1 MGANKMNVFHW
12 HITDSHSFP
21 LVIPSEPELAA
32 KGAYGSEMVYTP
44 DDVKEIVEF
53 GLSHGVRVVP
63 EIDSPGELLLH
74 TQYDNNV
81 IRSTTIMSFVLN

>member
-1 MGANKMNVFHW
+1 MAMGANKMNVFHW

-21 LVIPSEPELAA
+21 LVIPSEPELSA
-32 KGAYGSEMVYTP
+32 KGSYGSEMVYTP

-63 EIDSPGELLLH
+63 EIDSPGALL
-74 TQYDNNV
+74 
-81 IRSTTIMSFVLN
+81 S